1 MLIDQVR
8 SGKTLSFSS
17 LLSSVLTYLWFLVTW
32 WSQASETVI
41 GTFIIS
47 QTLWGKKTNGKA
59 VLQPKKTQLIN
70 QINHRYWSILT
81 HFGSPAC
88 AASAAPGAAAYPA
101 HKACFQQLLSPGVQT
116 VQLLHGTYRDQE
128 QFTLSLNNSTSLIVA
143 FKCDLQKLR
152 IQHWWK
158 QLFVFKWNSFRYITN
173 LKTLHIKY
181 LSLDQEKKCD
191 HYACWC

>member
-1 MLIDQVR
+1 M
-8 SGKTLSFSS
+8 
-17 LLSSVLTYLWFLVTW
+17 
-32 WSQASETVI
+32 I

-47 QTLWGKKTNGKA
+47 QTLWEKTNGKA
-59 VLQPKKTQLIN
+59 LLQPKKTPSIN

-88 AASAAPGAAAYPA
+88 AAGAAPGAAAYPA

-128 QFTLSLNNSTSLIVA
+128 QFTLCLNNSTSLTVA
-143 FKCDLQKLR
+143 FKCNLQKLR
-152 IQHWWK
+152 IQHWLLWK

-173 LKTLHIKY
+173 LKTLHTKY
-181 LSLDQEKKCD
+181 LSLDQKKMWPLCLLMLTRPQLPQTAIF
-191 HYACWC
+191 YNKTKRFVTTKSAESRSK